1 MRAGRKSV
9 TQADLEESIEVV
21 IAGYQ
26 KKNAI
31 LTDKE
36 KLIVSYHETGHAL
49 VAALQTHS
57 APVQKITIVPRT
69 SGALGYTMQVDEG
82 NHYLMSQE
90 ELENKIATLTG
101 GRAAEELVF
110 HSAST
115 GASNDIEQAT
125 KLARAMITRYGMSE
139 DFDMVALETVSN
151 QYLGGDASLAC
162 SAQTQAKID
171 QQVVGLVKEQHQK
184 ALQLLQDNRRKLD
197 EISKYL
203 YEKETITG
211 DEFMALLNAK

>member
-1 MRAGRKSV
+1 
-9 TQADLEESIEVV
+9 
-21 IAGYQ
+21 
-26 KKNAI
+26 
-31 LTDKE
+31 
-36 KLIVSYHETGHAL
+36 
-49 VAALQTHS
+49 
-57 APVQKITIVPRT
+57 
-69 SGALGYTMQVDEG
+69 
-82 NHYLMSQE
+82 MSQE

-211 DEFMALLNAK
+211 DEFMKLLNV

>member
-1 MRAGRKSV
+1 
-9 TQADLEESIEVV
+9 
-21 IAGYQ
+21 
-26 KKNAI
+26 
-31 LTDKE
+31 
-36 KLIVSYHETGHAL
+36 
-49 VAALQTHS
+49 
-57 APVQKITIVPRT
+57 
-69 SGALGYTMQVDEG
+69 
-82 NHYLMSQE
+82 MSRE

-125 KLARAMITRYGMSE
+125 KLARAMITRYGMSD
-139 DFDMVALETVSN
+139 DFDMVALETMSN

-162 SAQTQAKID
+162 STETQTKID
-171 QQVVGLVKEQHQK
+171 QQVVELVKGQHQK
-184 ALQLLQDNRRKLD
+184 AIKLLQDNRRKLD

-211 DEFMALLNAK
+211 DEFMALLSAK